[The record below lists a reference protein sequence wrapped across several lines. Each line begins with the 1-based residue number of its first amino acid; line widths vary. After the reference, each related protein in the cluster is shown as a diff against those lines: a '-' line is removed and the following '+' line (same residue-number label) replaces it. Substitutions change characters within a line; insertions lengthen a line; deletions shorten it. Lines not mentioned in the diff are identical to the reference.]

1 MKKLSLIGLI
11 TLVAGN
17 CIGSGIFLLPS
28 SLAKF
33 GNVSLLSWVVTAIG
47 AIFLALVFAKL
58 AKEVGGQGGP
68 YAFCKNQFGDF
79 WGFAT
84 AYNYWIGMWI
94 GSASVAVATTSYLS
108 TLIPFLANSSIAKLI
123 CSILIIWLM
132 TLINLKGVSTAGLV
146 QIILTFLKIS
156 PLIFLVIVGFVK
168 FNPTN
173 FSTISAYPSFFKAIL
188 GGSALTLWSF
198 IGLESACVPANE
210 VANPKKNIPL
220 ATILGTLITAFIYIT
235 SSIAIF
241 SLLPLDVLVNSTAPF
256 SDAAY
261 QVFGHFGYITMTLVA
276 VISSI
281 GSLNGWIMLQGQ
293 VPLAMAN
300 DNLLP
305 KFFKKIN
312 KDSPINSILVSST
325 LTTLILL
332 FSYSDSFIKTF
343 EFLIEIAVFSTLIVY
358 IITCFAYINKYKR
371 LDFISFVATFY
382 AIGMLLSIGMLENI
396 WGFCLS
402 LTAIPM
408 FYLMKKTSN

>member
-1 MKKLSLIGLI
+1 
-11 TLVAGN
+11 
-17 CIGSGIFLLPS
+17 
-28 SLAKF
+28 
-33 GNVSLLSWVVTAIG
+33 
-47 AIFLALVFAKL
+47 
-58 AKEVGGQGGP
+58 
-68 YAFCKNQFGDF
+68 
-79 WGFAT
+79 
-84 AYNYWIGMWI
+84 
-94 GSASVAVATTSYLS
+94 
-108 TLIPFLANSSIAKLI
+108 
-123 CSILIIWLM
+123 
-132 TLINLKGVSTAGLV
+132 
-146 QIILTFLKIS
+146 
-156 PLIFLVIVGFVK
+156 
-168 FNPTN
+168 
-173 FSTISAYPSFFKAIL
+173 
-188 GGSALTLWSF
+188 LWSF